1 MLLTCLT
8 GMPTWLALAWVLLCK
23 GGEISPE
30 RQPLSPA
37 ETLGPDCSRVSWKE
51 AQVLISLISPHR
63 NRWLQDSVEQE
74 DRRSAGLEESGSDLA
89 RHTVHVENSFEQ

>member
-8 GMPTWLALAWVLLCK
+8 GMPTWLALAWVLLGK
-23 GGEISPE
+23 GEISPE
-30 RQPLSPA
+30 RQPLSPP

-51 AQVLISLISPHR
+51 AQVVISLISPHR
-63 NRWLQDSVEQE
+63 DRWLQDSVEQE

-89 RHTVHVENSFEQ
+89 CHTVHVESSFDW